1 MNSAIYTGNIFHQ
14 RFHPVEHHFNYKIFM
29 AYIDLDEIDSLMP
42 QSFFWGINRPALIS
56 FFGKDYLS
64 KGQLDLRSAVK
75 KLVFERT
82 GKDVQGPIRLLA
94 HLRYFGYCFN
104 PVSFYYCFDKVG
116 EKVET
121 IVAEVTNTPWQQRHS
136 YVIQRKNRQN
146 EGNFIED
153 HQSKKLHVSPFFEM
167 DHQYRF
173 IFSEPRDHLSV
184 EIENFKDSKKIHE
197 ALLNLRKLEFNKFHL
212 IKTVGQFPFIT
223 FRVVFAIH
231 WQAVKLWLKGATFYP
246 NPGRS
251 ETI

>member
-116 EKVET
+116 EKNGLEDVNKLQNDLDKYNFELD
-121 IVAEVTNTPWQQRHS
+121 EVL
-136 YVIQRKNRQN
+136 YL
-146 EGNFIED
+146 FD
-153 HQSKKLHVSPFFEM
+153 HV
-167 DHQYRF
+167 
-173 IFSEPRDHLSV
+173 
-184 EIENFKDSKKIHE
+184 
-197 ALLNLRKLEFNKFHL
+197 
-212 IKTVGQFPFIT
+212 
-223 FRVVFAIH
+223 
-231 WQAVKLWLKGATFYP
+231 
-246 NPGRS
+246 
-251 ETI
+251 